1 LFTAQILSTVCLLM
15 LALEAYLDI
24 KKKKIALIYIAITFI
39 FSLGCIL
46 ATKDYAIFERLSGMF
61 AGGLLCVMG
70 KFSGGKIGEGDCI
83 IITLLLFI
91 IGISKGMLLVF
102 ISLILA
108 VFYSVFLLLFK
119 HASKEDRI
127 AYVPFLFFGYVLSL
141 FM

>member
-1 LFTAQILSTVCLLM
+1 
-15 LALEAYLDI
+15 
-24 KKKKIALIYIAITFI
+24 
-39 FSLGCIL
+39 
-46 ATKDYAIFERLSGMF
+46 
-61 AGGLLCVMG
+61 MG

-83 IITLLLFI
+83 YYYIAAFI

-127 AYVPFLFFGYVLSL
+127 AYVPFFIFRICAKFIHVR
-141 FM
+141 